1 MHIRKLCTYI
11 CAINNNKTMNAKF
24 KTYLSAYEALEA
36 KQENG
41 TITDQERIIL
51 FDLYEIMKE
60 MLFNK

>member
-1 MHIRKLCTYI
+1 
-11 CAINNNKTMNAKF
+11 MNAKF

-41 TITDQERIIL
+41 TLTMNEEVIL
-51 FDLYEIMKE
+51 CRLYEIMKE